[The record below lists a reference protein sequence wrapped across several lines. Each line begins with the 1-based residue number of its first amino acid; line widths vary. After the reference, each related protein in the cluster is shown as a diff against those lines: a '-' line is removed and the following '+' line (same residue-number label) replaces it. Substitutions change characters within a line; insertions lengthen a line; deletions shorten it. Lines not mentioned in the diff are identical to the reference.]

1 MLQLEEAHA
10 AMKIFIGRTDAEA
23 PKFSHLMGRT
33 NSLEKTLLLGMIE
46 GKKEIGVAEDEMV
59 R

>member
-1 MLQLEEAHA
+1 
-10 AMKIFIGRTDAEA
+10 
-23 PKFSHLMGRT
+23 MGRT

-59 R
+59 RVQTVKDSEYSKPPTY

>member
-1 MLQLEEAHA
+1 
-10 AMKIFIGRTDAEA
+10 
-23 PKFSHLMGRT
+23 MGRT

-46 GKKEIGVAEDEMV
+46 GKKEIGVAEDGMV